1 MRAIISS
8 SIRLN
13 SLLTALYVN
22 YAVLIVTA
30 LLVYDLAFIT
40 VMACM
45 ILGVLLLFILILR
58 VALWRFRKSTDH
70 EE

>member
-1 MRAIISS
+1 
-8 SIRLN
+8 
-13 SLLTALYVN
+13 
-22 YAVLIVTA
+22 
-30 LLVYDLAFIT
+30 
-40 VMACM
+40 MACM